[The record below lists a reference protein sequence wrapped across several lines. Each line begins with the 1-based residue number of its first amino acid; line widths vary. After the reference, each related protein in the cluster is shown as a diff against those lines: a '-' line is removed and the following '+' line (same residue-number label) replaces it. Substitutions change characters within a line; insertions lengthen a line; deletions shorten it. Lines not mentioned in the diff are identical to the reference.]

1 MWVTYISGYATDIL
15 NIDLILIYKALIS
28 FFMYSMDL
36 NKGQQEKK
44 KKKRKVLSCNECTVM
59 SAP

>member
-44 KKKRKVLSCNECTVM
+44 KRSVEFWVVM